1 MVEGGELCGD
11 VGIADNR
18 GNVTLDKTTCG
29 GSCGLRYRAD
39 RAWRE
44 KSDVGVE

>member
-11 VGIADNR
+11 VGIADSR
-18 GNVTLDKTTCG
+18 GNVTLDKAIRG
-29 GSCGLRYRAD
+29 GRCGLWHRAY